1 MLRYDFIFEISG
13 GGGGGGN
20 IDRHKNNKNSA
31 KWNASN

>member
-31 KWNASN
+31 K